1 MQLVMLIAMLMLVGQ
16 SNFTQLKP
24 LIEEFGGEEGKKA
37 IEQAEE
43 LNQII
48 STVKTLTAPQ
58 SGVEQPQSAGE
69 QPQSVAQTPSQNLP
83 NDEVQPIQT
92 SHPLDPIKD
101 IADNRTLTAFAT
113 YIALGE

>member
-58 SGVEQPQSAGE
+58 SGVEHPQSD
-69 QPQSVAQTPSQNLP
+69 AQTPSQNLP
-83 NDEVQPIQT
+83 KDEVQPIQT

>member
-1 MQLVMLIAMLMLVGQ
+1 MQLAILVAILMLVGQ
-16 SNFTQLKP
+16 NNFAQIKP

-58 SGVEQPQSAGE
+58 SAGE

-83 NDEVQPIQT
+83 KDEVQPIQT